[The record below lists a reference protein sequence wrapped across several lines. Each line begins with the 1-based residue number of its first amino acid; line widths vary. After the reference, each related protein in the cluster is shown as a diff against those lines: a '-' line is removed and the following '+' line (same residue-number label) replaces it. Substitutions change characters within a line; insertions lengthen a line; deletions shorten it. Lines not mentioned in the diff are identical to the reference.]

1 MTWGTYGGRNPSQDG
16 IRWHDVSEAVNR
28 PISVPAGQARIS
40 ADSTM
45 RPQQDSNL
53 RTRLRR
59 LVKSKPL
66 TCTDADNLAILGT
79 SPLVGPLS
87 WSLAVE
93 QMRSGSARKAP
104 QTCISPDDSGQ
115 FSGGDRP

>member
-59 LVKSKPL
+59 PMLYPL
-66 TCTDADNLAILGT
+66 SYGGLAPEKATSRRPYLGT
-79 SPLVGPLS
+79 FAGRG
-87 WSLAVE
+87 AE
-93 QMRSGSARKAP
+93 
-104 QTCISPDDSGQ
+104 TC
-115 FSGGDRP
+115 

>member
-1 MTWGTYGGRNPSQDG
+1 MTWGTYGGWNPSQDG
-16 IRWHDVSEAVNR
+16 IRWHDVSEAVNQ
-28 PISVPAGQARIS
+28 PVSVPAGQARID

-59 LVKSKPL
+59 ANQYTSWTFTYTHDLGI
-66 TCTDADNLAILGT
+66 LARCGGA
-79 SPLVGPLS
+79 GPLK
-87 WSLAVE
+87 WSATD
-93 QMRSGSARKAP
+93 QMADRSFLNSP

-115 FSGGDRP
+115 SSCGDRP

>member
-16 IRWHDVSEAVNR
+16 IRWHDVSEDVLRAA
-28 PISVPAGQARIS
+28 SVPPGQAGIG

-59 LVKSKPL
+59 PMLYPL
-66 TCTDADNLAILGT
+66 SYGGLAPEKATSRRPYLGT
-79 SPLVGPLS
+79 FAGRG
-87 WSLAVE
+87 AE
-93 QMRSGSARKAP
+93 
-104 QTCISPDDSGQ
+104 TC
-115 FSGGDRP
+115 